1 MRIDSHTHIWTLGA
15 SPFPHNDEMSTA
27 RPEYPGLVED
37 LIRFMDLNNIDRT
50 VLIVI
55 RAYVK
60 AVSNYD
66 TTLVTICAELEAW
79 MATVVRQT
87 IHTFTKGRSMP

>member
-1 MRIDSHTHIWTLGA
+1 MEYAHFDW
-15 SPFPHNDEMSTA
+15 A
-27 RPEYPGLVED
+27 R
-37 LIRFMDLNNIDRT
+37 NIDRT

-66 TTLVTICAELEAW
+66 TTLVTICAELEAR